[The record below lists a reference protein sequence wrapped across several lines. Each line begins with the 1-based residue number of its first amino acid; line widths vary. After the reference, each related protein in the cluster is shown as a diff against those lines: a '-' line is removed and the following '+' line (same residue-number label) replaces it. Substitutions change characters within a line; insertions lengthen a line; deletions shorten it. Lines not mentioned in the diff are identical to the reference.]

1 MENDLPPDKN
11 GKLFSF
17 YASVNIAGIR
27 IEEGKED
34 QDNPKWPPIK
44 EKKKSFFFKKKAFC
58 SWEKNNI
65 LFTSN

>member
-17 YASVNIAGIR
+17 YASVNVAGIR
-27 IEEGKED
+27 TEEGKED

-44 EKKKSFFFKKKAFC
+44 EKKKILFFKKSF
-58 SWEKNNI
+58 
-65 LFTSN
+65 LFMRKE